1 MPSLELD
8 TSPLAGGEPV
18 TIGYDQKGRG
28 PVVIFLHGGWG
39 YDAYPIDIDVFAATS
54 TVLIPRRSG
63 YGSSSPLEAFPA
75 DFHYC
80 ALLELLAVLDSL
92 GIERAVWWGHSD
104 GAVIAALAAIH
115 APHRVSGVILE
126 GLHYYADKPRS
137 RTFFQRMVSEPESFG
152 DSVRRVL
159 EAEHGER
166 RWRGLLELD
175 GQAWLDL
182 AEAAATPQTDLYGG
196 RLPEIEQPVLL
207 VHGGRDPRTEP
218 GELEAVRA
226 ALPNAHL
233 SLHPEAGH
241 SPHSESSREAV
252 TDAVLHFFERV
263 RSQPI
268 R

>member
-8 TSPLAGGEPV
+8 TSTLAGGAAV
-18 TIGYDQKGRG
+18 TIAYDQQGHG

-39 YDAYPIDIDVFAATS
+39 YDAYPIDLDVFAATH

-63 YGSSSPLEAFPA
+63 YGSSSPLDTFPL

-115 APHRVSGVILE
+115 APHRVNGVILE

-137 RTFFQRMVSEPESFG
+137 RAFFVRMASEPDSFG
-152 DSVRRVL
+152 DSIRTIL
-159 EAEHGER
+159 AAEHGDP
-166 RWRGLLELD
+166 RWRSVLKLD
-175 GQAWLDL
+175 GEAWLDL
-182 AEAAATPQTDLYGG
+182 AQRADIPQTDLYGG
-196 RLPEIEQPVLL
+196 RLPEIEKPVLL
-207 VHGGRDPRTEP
+207 VHGGQDPRTEP
-218 GELEAVRA
+218 GELAAVRT
-226 ALPNAHL
+226 ALPNAEL

-252 TDAVLHFFERV
+252 TDAVLRFLERV
-263 RSQPI
+263 RSEPV